1 MTKIIAIGLVLSIL
15 IACNTSQESEEQKLA
30 QSYCGGCHLMPTP
43 DLLDKKTWK
52 ESVLPKM
59 ALRLGV
65 VQQNIGFYQDFSTEE
80 IVAFTQ
86 ANVFPETP
94 IVTPEQW
101 ESIVNYYVKNA
112 PDKLPDSS
120 RKTLISPTLSRFLPK
135 ANTPQVEPFV
145 SLLKYDSLSK
155 KLFVGSRRGMVTV
168 FDQQFKRIDSL
179 KVSSP
184 PSDLRA
190 YPDGSLDVLLMGIM
204 DPNDHNRGTLEKAR
218 KSADGKTWA
227 LTPVLQKLR
236 RPVNQSFMDVD
247 GDGLEDIVMCEYGNN
262 VGQLSWF
269 KQQQDHT
276 YQVFKFDPA
285 PGARLVQPYD
295 FNRDG
300 KLDFFVMMAQG
311 DEQVS
316 VIYNRGGGKY
326 EKQLLLRFPPVYGS
340 SYADLADV
348 NGDGWVDIVYT
359 NGDNADYSMILKP
372 YHGVRI
378 FLNDGKNQFQEK
390 WFFPLHGAS
399 KALADDFDNDGDIDI
414 AAISYFP
421 SNPQEGFVYFEN
433 QGELKF
439 AAKTFPKPRQDKWM
453 LLEKADYDQDGDKD
467 LLLGYLER
475 PPYRFPLPAGMTG
488 LQILENKTLTKNTTN

>member
-1 MTKIIAIGLVLSIL
+1 MTKIIAVCLVFSIL
-15 IACNTSQESEEQKLA
+15 IACNNSQQSEEQQLA
-30 QSYCGGCHLMPTP
+30 QSYCGGCHMMPAP

-86 ANVFPETP
+86 ANVFPEAP
-94 IVTPEQW
+94 VVTPEQW
-101 ESIVNYYVKNA
+101 ESIVNYYVTNA
-112 PDKLPDSS
+112 PDTLPDSAAKS
-120 RKTLISPTLSRFLPK
+120 AAISPTLTQFVPK
-135 ANTPQVEPFV
+135 ANAPQVEPFV
-145 SLLKYDSLSK
+145 SLIKYDSAAQH
-155 KLFVGSRRGMVTV
+155 LFVGSRRGMVTV
-168 FDQQFKRIDSL
+168 YDRQFRRIDSV

-190 YPDGSLDVLLMGIM
+190 YPDGSMDILLMGIM

-218 KSADGKTWA
+218 KAADGKSWT
-227 LTPVLQKLR
+227 LNPVLKKLR
-236 RPVNQSFMDVD
+236 RPVNQSYTDVD

-269 KQQQDHT
+269 KQQKDHT

-300 KLDFFVMMAQG
+300 LLDFFILMAQG
-311 DEQVS
+311 DEQLS
-316 VIYNRGGGKY
+316 IIYNRGGGKY
-326 EKQLLLRFPPVYGS
+326 EKQMLLRFPPVYGS
-340 SYADLADV
+340 SYADLADI

-378 FLNDGKNQFQEK
+378 FLNDGKNRFQEK

-399 KALADDFDNDGDIDI
+399 KALADDFDKDGDVDI
-414 AAISYFP
+414 ATISYFP
-421 SNPQEGFVYFEN
+421 AKAQEGFVYFEN
-433 QGELKF
+433 KGNMNFTAQTF
-439 AAKTFPKPRQDKWM
+439 ASPRQDKWM
-453 LLEKADYDQDGDKD
+453 LLEKADYDRDGDND

-488 LQILENKTLTKNTTN
+488 LQVLENKGKTQK